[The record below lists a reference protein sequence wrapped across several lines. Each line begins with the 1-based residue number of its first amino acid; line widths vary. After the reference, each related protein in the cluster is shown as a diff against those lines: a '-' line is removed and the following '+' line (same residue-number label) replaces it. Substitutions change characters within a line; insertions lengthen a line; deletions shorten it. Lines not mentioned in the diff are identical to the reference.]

1 MIIVTGE
8 LRLAPENVERL
19 RPAMRAV
26 LETSRGEPGCLLYA
40 YGEDVLEPGLLRI
53 VERWEDA
60 ASLAAHDKAAHV
72 VVWRAALKQVGVIS
86 RELWAHEG
94 SNGRPI

>member
-8 LRLAPENVERL
+8 LRVAPENIERL

-26 LETSRGEPGCLLYA
+26 LETSRREPGVFFMPMARTCSIPVWCARRAL
-40 YGEDVLEPGLLRI
+40 
-53 VERWEDA
+53 EDA
-60 ASLAAHDKAAHV
+60 TALAAHDKAAHV
-72 VVWRAALKQVGVIS
+72 AAWRAALKEVGVVS